1 MNYCYVT
8 VILAFKNLKTYENEF
23 TAFSLEDTEELIAT
37 RQFISTLKSNEKY
50 EILGVE
56 YEVEKMNF
64 TDPTDP
70 KIVNTIH

>member
-8 VILAFKNLKTYENEF
+8 VILAYKNLKTYENEF

-64 TDPTDP
+64 NDPTDP